1 MVPPRSDRITRVPPY
16 SRTDRWSTRTG
27 LSPALAIPSR
37 TFRLTT
43 IGHWPVPLSLA
54 TTRGI
59 SVDVFSSG
67 YLDVSVPRVRLQLL
81 CIQNW
86 IPSKGWVS
94 PFGHPRINDRSHLP
108 AAFRSV
114 PRPSSPLGA
123 KASTKCPLMLDAPIS
138 RRRSPARAENRRIPH
153 ATPSLFGPGPRR
165 LEFSLKT
172 RRPSHTPDHENDRP
186 NGPASPRLMRRRSTY
201 PLHDIIQQARP
212 SGLATGR
219 RVQDAAP
226 DLGQTVICLLDHAPN
241 PGAPDPAI
249 PVGAIPVGATPVTPA
264 NPGEP
269 GGGGRD

>member
-1 MVPPRSDRITRVPPY
+1 MMSFPPGTEMFQFPGFA
-16 SRTDRWSTRTG
+16 SRTYEFSAG
-27 LSPALAIPSR
+27 SPC
-37 TFRLTT
+37 
-43 IGHWPVPLSLA
+43 G
-54 TTRGI
+54 G
-59 SVDVFSSG
+59 
-67 YLDVSVPRVRLQLL
+67 
-81 CIQNW
+81 
-86 IPSKGWVS
+86 VS

>member
-1 MVPPRSDRITRVPPY
+1 MSRLTRGPTAGLPVRGSHPLWPSLPGRSGCQQSATGLFRFRSPLLAESLLMSFPPGTEMFQFPGFA
-16 SRTDRWSTRTG
+16 SRTYEFSAR
-27 LSPALAIPSR
+27 SPCGGV
-37 TFRLTT
+37 T
-43 IGHWPVPLSLA
+43 
-54 TTRGI
+54 
-59 SVDVFSSG
+59 
-67 YLDVSVPRVRLQLL
+67 
-81 CIQNW
+81 
-86 IPSKGWVS
+86 

-241 PGAPDPAI
+241 PGAPDPAVPVGAI